1 MKPYT
6 NELHDVSSA
15 RAAEM
20 GFVLPSFGEAEVM
33 EGEAVSGRGM
43 LEALCGHA
51 LPNLP
56 LQRACEMCGA
66 RVVVVLMRLGARLD
80 GRLMARARRVSDVRW
95 VSLPQM
101 APEIVEVLKV
111 LIIGERRD
119 LSGIGRWFM
128 LVAYALCPN
137 PLTKAVLRNVE
148 HIGELWELKA
158 RNKRSAVSAAMRVL
172 KAELKRHWRFDEEFH
187 FWFEKSAAAKA
198 VYARVQEGNENRRGG
213 GMTNE
218 EGRMTNDCG
227 AAWRRRIERLEREAE
242 ARRMARLCGCEASEI
257 DVRKLSIAEGTE

>member
-1 MKPYT
+1 MRPFT
-6 NELHDVSSA
+6 NELHDI
-15 RAAEM
+15 AAADAAAM
-20 GFVLPSFGEAEVM
+20 GFDLPSAER
-33 EGEAVSGRGM
+33 VSTGRGM
-43 LEALCGHA
+43 LEALVGHA

-56 LQRACEMCGA
+56 LQGACEQAGA
-66 RVVVVLMRLGARLD
+66 RVVVMLMILGARMD
-80 GRLMARARRVSDVRW
+80 WKMMQAARKLSHVRW
-95 VSLPQM
+95 VSMPQM

-111 LIIGERRD
+111 LIIGERRE

-198 VYARVQEGNENRRGG
+198 VYARVQEGNCNRRPSDKETVRQGDSQ
-213 GMTNE
+213 MRTV
-218 EGRMTNDCG
+218 EGR
-227 AAWRRRIERLEREAE
+227 RLIERLEREAE
-242 ARRMARLCGCEASEI
+242 ARRMARMCGCRPEEI
-257 DVRKLSIAEGTE
+257 DVRKLSIADEGRGRE